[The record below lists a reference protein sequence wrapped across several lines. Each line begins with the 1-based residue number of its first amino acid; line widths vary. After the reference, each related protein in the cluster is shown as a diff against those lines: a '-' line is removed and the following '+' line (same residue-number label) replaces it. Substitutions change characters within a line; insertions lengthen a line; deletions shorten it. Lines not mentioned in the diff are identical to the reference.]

1 MSTSEIRREDLF
13 IYAIYFLEGHEKY
26 IVIED
31 VYKKAHELLPSA
43 FSWTNYPEIP
53 SDRKANMALQHIREQ
68 KGKSFIINNKNHS
81 KLKLSSEAVEYI
93 QNIKDNIESSLEI
106 NPIKFS
112 TRSSNAEEL
121 KIIQRL
127 HNEEYVS
134 KVINEEMKLIEDQIL
149 HLLKISSLSPVSIK
163 LKKIDEL
170 TNLAKKNN
178 SNSTV
183 IKFLERCREFYG

>member
-1 MSTSEIRREDLF
+1 MSSSEIRREDLF
-13 IYAIYFLEGHEKY
+13 IYALYFLEGHEKY

-163 LKKIDEL
+163 LKKINEL

>member
-1 MSTSEIRREDLF
+1 MSSSEIRREDLF
-13 IYAIYFLEGHEKY
+13 IYALYFLDGHEKY

>member
-1 MSTSEIRREDLF
+1 MSSSEIRREDLF
-13 IYAIYFLEGHEKY
+13 IYALYFLEGHEKY

-68 KGKSFIINNKNHS
+68 KGKSFILNNKNHS

-121 KIIQRL
+121 KIIQIL

-163 LKKIDEL
+163 LKKIDQL

>member
-1 MSTSEIRREDLF
+1 MSSSEIRREDLF
-13 IYAIYFLEGHEKY
+13 IYALYLLEGHEKY

-53 SDRKANMALQHIREQ
+53 SDRKGNMALQHIREQ
-68 KGKSFIINNKNHS
+68 KGKSFIINNKTHS

-93 QNIKDNIESSLEI
+93 QNIKDNIEFSLEI

-134 KVINEEMKLIEDQIL
+134 NVINEEMKLIEDQIL

-178 SNSTV
+178 SNNTV
-183 IKFLERCREFYG
+183 IKFLERCREFYE

>member
-1 MSTSEIRREDLF
+1 MSLSEIRREDLF
-13 IYAIYFLEGHEKY
+13 IYALYFLEGHEKY

>member
-1 MSTSEIRREDLF
+1 MSSSEIRREDLF
-13 IYAIYFLEGHEKY
+13 IYALYFLEGHEKY

-121 KIIQRL
+121 KIIQKL

-134 KVINEEMKLIEDQIL
+134 NVINEEMKLIEDQIL

-170 TNLAKKNN
+170 TYLAKKNN

>member
-121 KIIQRL
+121 KIIQKL

-134 KVINEEMKLIEDQIL
+134 NVINEEMKLIEDQIL

-163 LKKIDEL
+163 LKKMDEL

-178 SNSTV
+178 SNNTV

>member
-1 MSTSEIRREDLF
+1 MSSSEIRREDLF
-13 IYAIYFLEGHEKY
+13 IYALYFLEGHEKY

-68 KGKSFIINNKNHS
+68 KGKSFIINNKTHS

-93 QNIKDNIESSLEI
+93 QNKKENIESSLEI

-112 TRSSNAEEL
+112 TRSSNTEEL
-121 KIIQRL
+121 KIIHRL

-134 KVINEEMKLIEDQIL
+134 NVINKENELIEDQIL
-149 HLLKISSLSPVSIK
+149 SLLKISSLSPVSIK
-163 LKKIDEL
+163 LKKIDGL
-170 TNLAKKNN
+170 IDLAKKNN
-178 SNSTV
+178 SNNAV
-183 IKFLERCREFYG
+183 IIFLERCREYYE

>member
-1 MSTSEIRREDLF
+1 MSSSEIRREDLF
-13 IYAIYFLEGHEKY
+13 IYALYFLDGHEKY

-68 KGKSFIINNKNHS
+68 KGKSFIINNKTHS